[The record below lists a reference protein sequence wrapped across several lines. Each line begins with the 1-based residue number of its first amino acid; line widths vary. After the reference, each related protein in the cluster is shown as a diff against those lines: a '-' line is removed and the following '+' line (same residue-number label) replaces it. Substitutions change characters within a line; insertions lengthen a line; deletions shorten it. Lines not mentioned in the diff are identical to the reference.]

1 MKSESKFPESII
13 RTPFCAGVCA
23 MFDLQPQ
30 WAGEETVSFDMI
42 SLKCKPKMRLDK
54 LQLLL

>member
-1 MKSESKFPESII
+1 MFPDSII
-13 RTPFCAGVCA
+13 RTPICAGVCA

-30 WAGEETVSFDMI
+30 WAGEESLSSNVI